1 MRMTQVA
8 VKLPES
14 LMREVD
20 ELVARGVFPNRSSVI
35 RQGLEALVGAQRRE
49 AIARAYQRGY
59 GASPES
65 EEEMAE
71 ATRLAIA
78 AVHDEPWARWW

>member
-1 MRMTQVA
+1 MTQVA

-14 LMREVD
+14 LVREVD

-35 RQGLEALVGAQRRE
+35 RQGLEALVDAQRRE
-49 AIARAYQRGY
+49 AMARAYQRGY
-59 GASPES
+59 EASPES
-65 EEEMAE
+65 EAEMAE

-78 AVHDEPWARWW
+78 AVNDEPWARWW